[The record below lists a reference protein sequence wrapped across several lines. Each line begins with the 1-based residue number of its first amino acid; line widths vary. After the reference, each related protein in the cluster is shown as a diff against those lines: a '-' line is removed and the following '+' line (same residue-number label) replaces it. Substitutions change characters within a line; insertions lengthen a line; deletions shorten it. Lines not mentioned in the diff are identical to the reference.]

1 MLFNHRLSIRI
12 TDSEYEYIEKIASE
26 KGISKVEVIRY
37 ALELIQDLDDSNILN
52 DIKKQLK
59 NR

>member
-12 TDSEYEYIEKIASE
+12 TDLEYDYIEKIALD